1 MSDHC
6 VSSGNGTPIPRLQR
20 LAYLYRGHLVCVPLI
35 VAIFCTWHEYDHH
48 APAWVAAGIVFGVG
62 LWIRI
67 WAQQHLRFRITR
79 NMVLTRTGPYGLMR
93 NPIYVGNT
101 LICLGLVVA
110 SQLLWLVPVALLVCM
125 GVYTAVVRHEERK
138 LTRVYG
144 EPYAE
149 YLNEVPRWFPKRPD
163 GYRPEWIND
172 QWKPSLRA
180 EAYNLLLLVPF
191 ILKELFM

>member
-1 MSDHC
+1 MSTD
-6 VSSGNGTPIPRLQR
+6 N
-20 LAYLYRGHLVCVPLI
+20 
-35 VAIFCTWHEYDHH
+35 H
-48 APAWVAAGIVFGVG
+48 APAWIAAGIVFALG

-101 LICLGLVVA
+101 LICLGLVIA
-110 SQLLWLVPVALLVCM
+110 SQLLWLVPITLLVCM
-125 GVYTAVVRHEERK
+125 GVYAAVVRHEERK
-138 LTRVYG
+138 LARVYG
-144 EPYAE
+144 EPYVE
-149 YLNEVPRWFPKRPD
+149 YLNEVPRWMPKRPA

-172 QWKPSLRA
+172 QLKPSLRA

-191 ILKELFM
+191 ILKELFL